1 MKNSFPI
8 LVGAALLILIVIT
21 NNDAFLADFKT
32 GVLIGAGVVVFV
44 LYPAYLRS
52 HERRLTLLE
61 QHDQLRETPV
71 AQLSNFTQQPTD
83 RAIEQPRD
91 PAPPRAARG

>member
-1 MKNSFPI
+1 MRNSFPL
-8 LVGAALLILIVIT
+8 LVGAALLILIIIT
-21 NNDAFLADFKT
+21 NNDEFFADFKT

-61 QHDQLRETPV
+61 RREQLRDATV
-71 AQLSNFTQQPTD
+71 AQLSNSTQQPTD
-83 RAIEQPRD
+83 GAIKQPRN
-91 PAPPRAARG
+91 PAPPRADRG